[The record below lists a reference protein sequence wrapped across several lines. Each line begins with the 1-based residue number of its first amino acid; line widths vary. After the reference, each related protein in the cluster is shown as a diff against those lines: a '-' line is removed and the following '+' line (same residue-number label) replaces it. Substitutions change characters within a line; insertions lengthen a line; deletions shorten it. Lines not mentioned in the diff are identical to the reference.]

1 MFNKNSNS
9 ILPDIVF
16 SMTKVSTFEWQYCAF
31 GNSTLKE
38 RVFSFS
44 PFPPTIHKYINRLNE
59 SRKMTFVLAFSSDG
73 DPVESETQRLRCNS
87 LLSIL
92 PVQDVKLQTSRS
104 LISTL
109 WLTTCIETV
118 DGTVNHLIDR
128 QSNLCANVTGQ
139 VYCLMLRQRMSSCCL
154 V

>member
-9 ILPDIVF
+9 SLPDIVF

-31 GNSTLKE
+31 RNFDLE
-38 RVFSFS
+38 RKILFFQSI
-44 PFPPTIHKYINRLNE
+44 PTDYTQVYQSSE
-59 SRKMTFVLAFSSDG
+59 RKMTFVLAFSSDS

-154 V
+154 L